1 MKDINGYNIPSNI
14 IDAIK
19 IYIKE
24 RPSSLS
30 GGISPSDVV
39 ITSINHDDENYHVE
53 FINHLF
59 SSVTIPKHEINKIAR
74 DNKINQII
82 N

>member
-1 MKDINGYNIPSNI
+1 MKDINGYNVPSNI

-24 RPSSLS
+24 RSNNLS
-30 GGISPSDVV
+30 GGISSDDVI
-39 ITSINHDDENYHVE
+39 ITSINQDKDNYHVE

-59 SSVTIPKHEINKIAR
+59 SSVTISNHEIDKIVR
-74 DNKINQII
+74 DNKINQIL

>member
-24 RPSSLS
+24 RSNGFS
-30 GGISPSDVV
+30 GGISSSDVV

-59 SSVTIPKHEINKIAR
+59 SSVTIPKSEINKIIR
-74 DNKINQII
+74 DNKINQIL